1 LLNEILTSLIACPRC
16 QGPLDQ
22 RETDLHCS
30 SCRAAFAVR
39 DGIPRMSTEAERA
52 DERMAAEWEAQAHAH
67 ALYIDPAFIMNSW
80 EKAVL
85 PRLFDW
91 IGAIDGPVLDA
102 GCGIGKLGTA
112 LTNRGRNGASKS
124 APIVGFDFQGT
135 LLAEA
140 GPGYEALV
148 EADVHHL
155 PFKSQSFAAAIAS
168 NSLHHFPDANQA
180 MRELARVLRPGGVL
194 VTYDPRFLEPLEA
207 VKKMLRKN
215 DDAFTKDHKAFRVDE
230 YRDLL
235 GSSGLHV
242 DEVRTV
248 DPLGPLLA
256 TAFDYLKVG
265 RLGVAPQIADRLAA
279 LDDFICGADG
289 RTAAGL
295 MLAGRAVK
303 A

>member
-1 LLNEILTSLIACPRC
+1 LLPEILSSVLACPRC
-16 QGPLDQ
+16 QGSLDR
-22 RETDLHCS
+22 RETDLHC
-30 SCRAAFAVR
+30 AACQVTFAIR

-52 DERMAAEWEAQAHAH
+52 DERMQAEWEAQAHAH

-91 IGAIDGPVLDA
+91 IGAGADLGPVLDA

-112 LTNRGRNGASKS
+112 LVGQGRNGTR
-124 APIVGFDFQGT
+124 IVGFDFQAT

-155 PFKSQSFAAAIAS
+155 PFKSQSFGAAIAS
-168 NSLHHFPDANQA
+168 NSLHHFPDASQA

-194 VTYDPRFLEPLEA
+194 VTYDPRFLVPLEA
-207 VKKMLRKN
+207 VKKILRKN
-215 DDAFTKDHKAFRVDE
+215 DGAFTKDHKAFRVDE

-235 GSSGLHV
+235 GSSGLQV

-265 RLGVAPQIADRLAA
+265 RLGVAPRIADSLAA

-289 RTAAGL
+289 RTLAGL

>member
-1 LLNEILTSLIACPRC
+1 
-16 QGPLDQ
+16 
-22 RETDLHCS
+22 
-30 SCRAAFAVR
+30 
-39 DGIPRMSTEAERA
+39 MSTEAERA

-91 IGAIDGPVLDA
+91 IGAVDGPVLDA
-102 GCGIGKLGTA
+102 GCGVGKLGTA
-112 LTNRGRNGASKS
+112 LSHRGGGNGA
-124 APIVGFDFQGT
+124 ATGGPQPEGNQIVGFDFQGT

-140 GPGYEALV
+140 GPGYAALV

-155 PFKSQSFAAAIAS
+155 PFKSQSFGAAIAS

-194 VTYDPRFLEPLEA
+194 VTYDPRFVVPLEA
-207 VKKMLRKN
+207 LKKMLRKN

-235 GSSGLHV
+235 GSSGLQV

-248 DPLGPLLA
+248 DALGPLLA

-265 RLGVAPQIADRLAA
+265 RLGLAPRIAGNLAA

-303 A
+303 AS

>member
-1 LLNEILTSLIACPRC
+1 
-16 QGPLDQ
+16 
-22 RETDLHCS
+22 
-30 SCRAAFAVR
+30 
-39 DGIPRMSTEAERA
+39 MSTEAERA

-85 PRLFDW
+85 PRLYDW
-91 IGAIDGPVLDA
+91 IGSVDGPVLDA

-112 LTNRGRNGASKS
+112 LSQRGLNGS
-124 APIVGFDFQGT
+124 IVGFDFQGT

-155 PFKSQSFAAAIAS
+155 PFKSGSFSAAIAS

-194 VTYDPRFLEPLEA
+194 VTYDPRFVVPLEA
-207 VKKMLRKN
+207 LKKMLRKN

-235 GSSGLHV
+235 GSSGLQV

-265 RLGVAPQIADRLAA
+265 RLGLAPRIAGNLAA

-303 A
+303 AS

>member
-1 LLNEILTSLIACPRC
+1 LLPAILRSILACPRC
-16 QGPLDQ
+16 EGSLEQ
-22 RETDLHCS
+22 RAADLHCP
-30 SCRAAFAVR
+30 SCQASFSIR

-85 PRLFDW
+85 PRLYDW
-91 IGAIDGPVLDA
+91 IGAVDGPVLDA

-112 LTNRGRNGASKS
+112 LSQRGVNGS
-124 APIVGFDFQGT
+124 IVGFDFQGT

-155 PFKSQSFAAAIAS
+155 PFKSGSFGAAIAS

-194 VTYDPRFLEPLEA
+194 VTYDPRFVVPLEA
-207 VKKMLRKN
+207 LKKMLRRN

-235 GSSGLHV
+235 GSSGLQV

-265 RLGVAPQIADRLAA
+265 RLGLASRIAGNLAT
-279 LDDFICGADG
+279 LDEFICGADG

-303 A
+303 AQ

>member
-1 LLNEILTSLIACPRC
+1 MLPEILSSVLACPRC
-16 QGPLDQ
+16 QGSLD
-22 RETDLHCS
+22 RRDTDLRC
-30 SCRAAFAVR
+30 AACQATFAIR

-52 DERMAAEWEAQAHAH
+52 DERMQAEWEAQAHAH

-91 IGAIDGPVLDA
+91 IGAVDGPVLDA

-112 LTNRGRNGASKS
+112 LVGRGRNGTS
-124 APIVGFDFQGT
+124 IVGFDFQAT

-155 PFKSQSFAAAIAS
+155 PFKSQSFGAAIAS

-194 VTYDPRFLEPLEA
+194 VSYDPRFLEPLEA
-207 VKKMLRKN
+207 LKKMLRKN

-235 GSSGLHV
+235 GSSGLQV

-265 RLGVAPQIADRLAA
+265 RLGFAPHIAGGLAA

-289 RTAAGL
+289 RTLAGL

-303 A
+303 AS

>member
-1 LLNEILTSLIACPRC
+1 LLPAILRSILACPRC
-16 QGPLDQ
+16 EGSLEQ
-22 RETDLHCS
+22 RAADLHCP
-30 SCRAAFAVR
+30 SCQASFSIR

-85 PRLFDW
+85 PRLYDW
-91 IGAIDGPVLDA
+91 IGAVDGPVLDA

-112 LTNRGRNGASKS
+112 LSQRGVNGS
-124 APIVGFDFQGT
+124 IVGFDFQGT

-155 PFKSQSFAAAIAS
+155 PFKSGSFGAAIAS

-194 VTYDPRFLEPLEA
+194 VTYDPRFVVPLEA
-207 VKKMLRKN
+207 LKKMLRKN

-235 GSSGLHV
+235 GSSGLQV

-265 RLGVAPQIADRLAA
+265 RLGLASRIAGNLAT
-279 LDDFICGADG
+279 LDEFICGADG

-303 A
+303 AQ

>member
-1 LLNEILTSLIACPRC
+1 
-16 QGPLDQ
+16 
-22 RETDLHCS
+22 
-30 SCRAAFAVR
+30 
-39 DGIPRMSTEAERA
+39 MSTEAERA
-52 DERMAAEWEAQAHAH
+52 DARMQAEWQAQAHAH

-91 IGAIDGPVLDA
+91 IGAVDGPVLDA

-112 LTNRGRNGASKS
+112 LSGRGDGRGA
-124 APIVGFDFQGT
+124 PQIVGFDFQGT

-140 GPGYEALV
+140 GPGYAALV

-194 VTYDPRFLEPLEA
+194 VTYDPRFIVPLEA
-207 VKKMLRKN
+207 LKKMLRKN
-215 DDAFTKDHKAFRVDE
+215 DAAFTEDHKAFRVDE

-265 RLGVAPQIADRLAA
+265 RLGFAPRIADGLAA
-279 LDDFICGADG
+279 VDDFLCGADG
-289 RTAAGL
+289 RIAAGL

-303 A
+303 AS